1 MKTTNPKDYIKLI
14 EMFSFTLTK
23 GLLDKEIVIDWA
35 DNIIN
40 QDSEPDIFIIELSL
54 CGNKSLNDTIS
65 LINNYIEQE
74 KSNLSGRVILGF
86 IYRQFLSKKITLR
99 NVIRTIYDLIWTTDL
114 TEKEKNVIYIL
125 DNDFD
130 LAQDGGY
137 GSIEIIELDTLKFL
151 EIYRDFQIDNFF
163 DWDMLDETIESKI
176 DLLLTTLFNKRIQI
190 DNKKGKWWKVI
201 PRISCGM
208 QCTTWHLGVW
218 IFGLLKYKYH
228 SKIKIK

>member
-176 DLLLTTLFNKRIQI
+176 DLL
-190 DNKKGKWWKVI
+190 
-201 PRISCGM
+201 
-208 QCTTWHLGVW
+208 
-218 IFGLLKYKYH
+218 
-228 SKIKIK
+228 